1 MSVRRLLP
9 VLLAIFGA
17 LAPAQAAGQVQLF
30 GTVGLG
36 RPVRPLDGRARAL
49 GGAAVVLHGGN
60 LSAVNPASLARINS
74 TGLWLSYQPESRT
87 LKGELASGDTE
98 TASFPLFRM
107 ALPMSRRWVAG
118 VAFGSVLDRNWGVQF
133 TDTLSLTT
141 GDAPFQET
149 RTSDGGITQFRLEG
163 GFVVSR
169 RWTIGAAFQYFFGE
183 SRVEVTRVFLPRPDT
198 VPADPLQPFVS
209 STAIRTTGWG
219 LTLGTEFQPA
229 DELILGLVATWGS
242 DLTVRDD
249 STGAEIKVGLPVG
262 LDVGASWLLSPEV
275 LFAVAGGWKNWSRAR
290 ADLPD
295 SGVEDAW
302 RVGGGLE
309 VRFLSSGEAW
319 ATLLRLG
326 GSYEK
331 LPFKLEGGSPWE
343 RALAA
348 GLGVGFI
355 GGRGRFDAA
364 IEFGRR
370 GNQDTNAIEESFTR
384 YTFSVAVFTN

>member
-1 MSVRRLLP
+1 MSARRWLP
-9 VLLAIFGA
+9 LLLAAYGA
-17 LAPAQAAGQVQLF
+17 LAPAQAAGQIKLL

-60 LSAVNPASLARINS
+60 LSAVNPASLARIYS
-74 TGLWLSYQPESRT
+74 SGIWLAYQPEMRT
-87 LKGELASGDTE
+87 LKGDVASGETE

-107 ALPMSRRWVAG
+107 ALPMSPRWVAG
-118 VAFGSVLDRNWGVQF
+118 AAFGSVLDRNWGVQF
-133 TDTLSLTT
+133 TDTMSLTT
-141 GDAPFQET
+141 GETPFRET
-149 RTSDGGITQFRLEG
+149 RTSDGGVTQFRLES
-163 GFVVSR
+163 GFIVR
-169 RWTIGAAFQYFFGE
+169 PGWTVGAAFQYFFGE
-183 SRVEVTRVFLPRPDT
+183 SRIEVSRVFLE
-198 VPADPLQPFVS
+198 DPLLSFESATV
-209 STAIRTTGWG
+209 IRTSGWG
-219 LTLGTEFQPA
+219 LTLGTEYQPV
-229 DELILGLVATWGS
+229 DDLIVGLVATWGS

-249 STGAEIKVGLPVG
+249 STGAEIKVGLPLG
-262 LDVGASWLLSPEV
+262 LDIGASLLLGADV
-275 LFAVAGGWKNWSRAR
+275 LFAVAGGWKNWSSAR

-295 SGVEDAW
+295 AAVEDAW
-302 RVGGGLE
+302 RVGGGFE
-309 VRFLSSGEAW
+309 VRFLSSGDAW

-343 RALAA
+343 RALAL
-348 GLGVGFI
+348 GLGADFI

-364 IEFGRR
+364 VEFGRR

>member
-1 MSVRRLLP
+1 VSVRRLLP
-9 VLLAIFGA
+9 VLLAIFGV

-74 TGLWLSYQPESRT
+74 SGIWLSYQPESRT
-87 LKGELASGDTE
+87 LKGELASGETE

-118 VAFGSVLDRNWGVQF
+118 AAFGSVLDRNWGVQF

-141 GDAPFQET
+141 GDAPFLEE
-149 RTSDGGITQFRLEG
+149 RTSDGGITQFRLES
-163 GFVVSR
+163 GFIVQPG
-169 RWTIGAAFQYFFGE
+169 WTVGAAFQYFFGE
-183 SRVEVTRVFLPRPDT
+183 SRVKVTRFFLE
-198 VPADPLQPFVS
+198 DPMQPFVS
-209 STAIRTTGWG
+209 ATVVRSSGWG
-219 LTLGTEFQPA
+219 LTLGTEFQP
-229 DELILGLVATWGS
+229 DDDLILGLVATWGS

-262 LDVGASWLLSPEV
+262 LDVGVSWLLAPEV
-275 LFAVAGGWKNWSRAR
+275 LFAVAAGWKNWSSAR

-295 SGVEDAW
+295 ANVEDAW
-302 RVGGGLE
+302 RVGGGFE
-309 VRFLSSGEAW
+309 VRFLSSGDAW

-326 GSYEK
+326 GSYER
-331 LPFKLEGGSPWE
+331 LPFRLEGGPPWE

-348 GLGVGFI
+348 GLGVDFI

-370 GNQDTNAIEESFTR
+370 GDQDTNAIEESFTR